1 MLADCT
7 VFRILKVFSFG
18 LDFDTTFS
26 ESQTKAE
33 EALKTVEA
41 IEEMVRDA
49 VAKTTDARE
58 AMQVRHKIFFM
69 NIRIP
74 KI

>member
-1 MLADCT
+1 MYCFPDSQ
-7 VFRILKVFSFG
+7 IFSFG

-26 ESQTKAE
+26 ESKTKAE

-58 AMQVRHKIFFM
+58 AMQVRHKISFTNM
-69 NIRIP
+69 RIL
-74 KI
+74 KV

>member
-1 MLADCT
+1 MTDCT
-7 VFRILKVFSFG
+7 VFRTLEFLFY

-26 ESQTKAE
+26 ESKTKAE

-58 AMQVRHKIFFM
+58 AMQVRHKIFLLT
-69 NIRIP
+69 
-74 KI
+74 

>member
-1 MLADCT
+1 MNAIANCT
-7 VFRILKVFSFG
+7 VFRILEFLSY

-26 ESQTKAE
+26 ESKTKAE

-58 AMQVRHKIFFM
+58 AMQVRHNIFLST
-69 NIRIP
+69 
-74 KI
+74 